1 MFRGLPFGQ
10 AIRGFGPC
18 FASDIPLLS
27 LTLTNAYGPAR
38 RRTSARLCNKGGATV
53 GCYSHGAARAKNR

>member
-27 LTLTNAYGPAR
+27 LTQIKAFDAAG
-38 RRTSARLCNKGGATV
+38 RRTSARLC
-53 GCYSHGAARAKNR
+53 YSSEFAQAH